1 MKLAYHTKTLR
12 QAESEPE
19 HHVGYFLAFR
29 LAKATINA
37 IIHSPCRSICRSHEK
52 STTNTRYTKMS
63 DINVND
69 FKTNEKDTGSTG
81 FQVAVLTKRIAHLT
95 QHLIA
100 NKHDHASRRGLLM
113 MVARRRKLL
122 DYAKRTNPDLY
133 KDLLVRLSL
142 RH

>member
-1 MKLAYHTKTLR
+1 
-12 QAESEPE
+12 
-19 HHVGYFLAFR
+19 
-29 LAKATINA
+29 
-37 IIHSPCRSICRSHEK
+37 
-52 STTNTRYTKMS
+52 MS

-69 FKTNEKDTGSTG
+69 FKTNEKDTGSAG
-81 FQVAVLTKRIAHLT
+81 FQIAVLTKRIAHLT

>member
-1 MKLAYHTKTLR
+1 MITYRFFSEKNEIWLAS
-12 QAESEPE
+12 A
-19 HHVGYFLAFR
+19 V
-29 LAKATINA
+29 NDA
-37 IIHSPCRSICRSHEK
+37 IITAPCRSICRSHEK
-52 STTNTRYTKMS
+52 STINTRYIKMS
-63 DINVND
+63 EINVND

-81 FQVAVLTKRIAHLT
+81 FQVAVLTKRIVHLT

>member
-1 MKLAYHTKTLR
+1 MRQLVLLSTHLVGRFAAATKNQPIT
-12 QAESEPE
+12 QDTNMSE
-19 HHVGYFLAFR
+19 
-29 LAKATINA
+29 
-37 IIHSPCRSICRSHEK
+37 
-52 STTNTRYTKMS
+52 
-63 DINVND
+63 INVND

>member
-1 MKLAYHTKTLR
+1 MI
-12 QAESEPE
+12 
-19 HHVGYFLAFR
+19 FLAFR
-29 LAKATINA
+29 LANAGISA

>member
-1 MKLAYHTKTLR
+1 M
-12 QAESEPE
+12 SE
-19 HHVGYFLAFR
+19 
-29 LAKATINA
+29 
-37 IIHSPCRSICRSHEK
+37 
-52 STTNTRYTKMS
+52 
-63 DINVND
+63 INVND

-95 QHLIA
+95 QHLA
-100 NKHDHASRRGLLM
+100 SNKHDHASRRGLLM

-142 RH
+142 RHSSKQWRRASSRSRTR

>member
-1 MKLAYHTKTLR
+1 M
-12 QAESEPE
+12 SE
-19 HHVGYFLAFR
+19 
-29 LAKATINA
+29 
-37 IIHSPCRSICRSHEK
+37 
-52 STTNTRYTKMS
+52 
-63 DINVND
+63 INVND

-113 MVARRRKLL
+113 MVARRRKML

-142 RH
+142 RHSSQCARGFRRKPHAKYRPAAERSNSAAFLYLTRFTAIHAPE